1 MTTTLSSAI
10 SWRAVL
16 ARPYFTSL
24 VTVVLLL
31 LMFALG
37 SIAYTGFFSLQVVFN
52 LLIDNAF
59 LLVVAIGM
67 TFVILS
73 GGIDLSVGSVL
84 ALTTMISAYLLQV
97 WHWPALLVMV
107 VVLLL
112 GAAFGALMGVLI
124 HFFKLQAFI
133 VTLAGMFLARGLCYL
148 ISINSITI
156 DDPLYVAMSQTRIG
170 TATAFVSPSVIIALL
185 TLALAIYLAHYTRFG
200 RAVYAVGGNEHS
212 ALLMGLPVGRTKI
225 TIYAFSSFCA
235 ALAGILFSFYM
246 LSGYGLHAQGT
257 ELDAIAAVVIGGTL
271 LTGGYGYVAGTLTGV
286 LILGVIQTLIAFD
299 GTLSS
304 WWTKIVIGV
313 LLFVFCLVQ
322 RLMSLGAEKVGAG
335 AGNSSGKLGG
345 KPPQPGSSVDGAG
358 AAPWS
363 ASVQ

>member
-1 MTTTLSSAI
+1 MMKIHRSLPGS
-10 SWRAVL
+10 
-16 ARPYFTSL
+16 PYFTSM
-24 VTVVLLL
+24 VTVALLL
-31 LMFALG
+31 VMFGLG
-37 SIAYTGFFSLQVVFN
+37 SISYTGFFSVQVVLN

-59 LLVVAIGM
+59 LLVIAIGM

-84 ALTTMISAYLLQV
+84 ALTTMISAYMLQS
-97 WHWPALLVMV
+97 WHWPPLLVIAC
-107 VVLLL
+107 VLLIGTSF
-112 GAAFGALMGVLI
+112 GAAMGALI

-156 DDPLYVAMSQTRIG
+156 DQPLYVALSQGRIG
-170 TATAFVSPSVIIALL
+170 VFGGFVSPSVLIAMMM
-185 TLALAIYLAHYTRFG
+185 LALAIYLAHYTRFG
-200 RAVYAVGGNEHS
+200 RAVYAIGGNEQS
-212 ALLMGLPVGRTKI
+212 ALLMGLPVGRTKVMV
-225 TIYAFSSFCA
+225 YAFSGFCA
-235 ALAGILFSFYM
+235 ALAGVLFSFYM

-286 LILGVIQTLIAFD
+286 LILGLIQTLIAFD

-313 LLFVFCLVQ
+313 LLFIFCIAQ
-322 RLMSLGAEKVGAG
+322 RLMSLGAGR
-335 AGNSSGKLGG
+335 SGT
-345 KPPQPGSSVDGAG
+345 
-358 AAPWS
+358 AAPV
-363 ASVQ
+363 AAVE